1 MRHTDEELIKS
12 LQICSSN
19 GECNECPI
27 NPHKGNYGFC
37 TSLAIKA
44 ALDLIIRQK
53 EEIERLT
60 LSEREAYKQLERGN
74 ERMMAIIA
82 EEREDAIKEVAKE
95 LKKRKYQSS
104 DWSHG
109 EHPYV
114 VEESDIDDVLEDMI
128 GGSDDEK
135 I

>member
-1 MRHTDEELIKS
+1 MNREQELIKS
-12 LQICSSN
+12 LQSCI
-19 GECNECPI
+19 
-27 NPHKGNYGFC
+27 
-37 TSLAIKA
+37 
-44 ALDLIIRQK
+44 DRQK

-74 ERMMAIIA
+74 ERMMAIIKA
-82 EEREDAIKEVAKE
+82 EIKEFAEE

-114 VEESDIDDVLEDMI
+114 VEESDIDDVLDDMI
-128 GGSDDEK
+128 GGSDDERK
-135 I
+135 AD

>member
-1 MRHTDEELIKS
+1 MNKEQELIKS
-12 LQICSSN
+12 LQSCI
-19 GECNECPI
+19 
-27 NPHKGNYGFC
+27 
-37 TSLAIKA
+37 
-44 ALDLIIRQK
+44 DRQK

-82 EEREDAIKEVAKE
+82 EEREDAVKEFVKE

-114 VEESDIDDVLEDMI
+114 VEESDIDDVLYQIAEVGKMVK
-128 GGSDDEK
+128 GE
-135 I
+135 